1 MNLTIDTLKKTQA
14 KLGYKWFED
23 QPNIIGIRTTL
34 SIPDVFNDLLCI
46 VYKDAD
52 NKEQLFTALIT
63 TEPGTYYQKK
73 ILNPNGCAV
82 LQPGQYINAYKIGVH
97 KDQKALVQ
105 VGSVS
110 VKRDKD
116 LNGIAGDS
124 GTLDKGLFGLNIHG
138 AVKLTLTK
146 LIGPWSAGCQVH
158 ADWNKKEEMVAICSK
173 YQAVNKGLLTYTL
186 LTESQLCQ

>member
-1 MNLTIDTLKKTQA
+1 MTIDSLKRTQA

-34 SIPDVFNDLLCI
+34 SIPDIFNDILCI
-46 VYKDAD
+46 VYKE
-52 NKEQLFTALIT
+52 NGVEKLFTAVIT
-63 TEPGTYYQKK
+63 TEPGIYYQKK

-82 LQPGQYINAYKIGVH
+82 LQPGQYLNAYKIGFH

-138 AVKLTLTK
+138 ATKLSLTK

-158 ADWNKKEEMVAICSK
+158 ADWAKKEEMVAICSK

-186 LTESQLCQ
+186 LLETQLCQ